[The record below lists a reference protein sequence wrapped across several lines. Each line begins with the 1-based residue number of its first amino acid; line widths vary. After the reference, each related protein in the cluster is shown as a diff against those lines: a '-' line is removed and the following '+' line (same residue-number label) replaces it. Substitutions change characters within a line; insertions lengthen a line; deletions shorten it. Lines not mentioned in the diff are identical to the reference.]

1 MASKQLP
8 AVVLVGRPNV
18 GKSTLF
24 NRVAGTRRAIV
35 DPTAG
40 TTRDVIQQPADWRNV
55 PFLLTDT
62 AGMFGRSEDPLQKQV
77 LEHGWRALEHASLFV
92 FVVDGREGLVPAD
105 LEIAEAVRAKGR
117 PVIVAINKAD
127 DKRAKAGALDFYELG
142 FEPVMEIS
150 AEHGQGIGD
159 LLDEVIERLP
169 ESKSEEQ
176 KAEEPEPR
184 IAIVGRPNVGKS
196 SLVNRV
202 LREERML
209 VSEVAGTTRD
219 AVDTKFRWHQRQFR
233 IVDTAG
239 IRKPGRVARS
249 GAVESVSVLLARRA
263 IADADLIVLVIDA
276 TLGAADQDGAIA
288 GEAERAGRSVIIAVN
303 KWDLMKGQG
312 QDFAKM
318 FDDKLR
324 FNLKFLDYAPIV
336 HISALTGER
345 TPKLLEVV
353 DKVMEERTRRIPTP
367 ELNRFLQEVTAAHP
381 MPSPGKKAVRILYAA
396 QVGVAP
402 PTFALFTNV
411 STELHFSYERFL
423 KNRLREQYGFSGTP
437 IRLQVRKRK
446 RYHVITCYNPRKLQ
460 QTGLFVADVEIP
472 NRALFKASEVCEI
485 ASVQP
490 YVLRSWES
498 EFPDLGVSKSAGGPR
513 IYRRADVERVLRIK
527 QLVFSDG
534 LTLAGVRR
542 RIEEEAPPVLEE
554 AEAAPIK
561 ALLGRNAKER
571 LSEVKRGL
579 MGILEMLNARPGDA
593 RVYAPPITAR
603 ASSPSKRKNGSR
615 PAKPAQRTAK
625 KRSGRR

>member
-1 MASKQLP
+1 
-8 AVVLVGRPNV
+8 VN
-18 GKSTLF
+18 
-24 NRVAGTRRAIV
+24 
-35 DPTAG
+35 PTAG

-77 LEHGWRALEHASLFV
+77 LEHGWRALENAAIFV

-142 FEPVMEIS
+142 FDPVMEIS

-169 ESKSEEQ
+169 DAKSEEQ
-176 KAEEPEPR
+176 KSEEPEPR

-196 SLVNRV
+196 SLVNRI

-209 VSEVAGTTRD
+209 VSDVAGTTRD
-219 AVDTKFRWHQRQFR
+219 SVDTNFRWHQRQFR

-249 GAVESVSVLLARRA
+249 GAVESVSVLLAKRA
-263 IADADLIVLVIDA
+263 IADADLVVLVIDA

-312 QDFAKM
+312 QDFAKG

-324 FNLKFLDYAPIV
+324 FNLKFLDFAPIV

-353 DKVMEERTRRIPTP
+353 NKVMEERTRRIPTP
-367 ELNRFLQEVTAAHP
+367 ELNRFLQDVTAAHP
-381 MPSPGKKAVRILYAA
+381 MPSPGKTAVRILYAA

-411 STELHFSYERFL
+411 KADLHFSYERFL
-423 KNRLREQYGFSGTP
+423 KNRIRETFGFSGTP
-437 IRLQVRKRK
+437 IRLQMRKRK
-446 RYHVITCYNPRKLQ
+446 R
-460 QTGLFVADVEIP
+460 
-472 NRALFKASEVCEI
+472 
-485 ASVQP
+485 
-490 YVLRSWES
+490 
-498 EFPDLGVSKSAGGPR
+498 
-513 IYRRADVERVLRIK
+513 
-527 QLVFSDG
+527 
-534 LTLAGVRR
+534 
-542 RIEEEAPPVLEE
+542 
-554 AEAAPIK
+554 
-561 ALLGRNAKER
+561 
-571 LSEVKRGL
+571 
-579 MGILEMLNARPGDA
+579 
-593 RVYAPPITAR
+593 
-603 ASSPSKRKNGSR
+603 
-615 PAKPAQRTAK
+615 
-625 KRSGRR
+625 